1 MGKTITTKTA
11 YLILDALAFQ
21 AVYAMKN
28 GGLSEDAIV
37 NMTDE
42 ICEHARKVFIA
53 YCEAENITGVVD
65 EFNVVDEEG

>member
-1 MGKTITTKTA
+1 MKKTITTKTA
-11 YLILDALAFQ
+11 DLILDALTFQ

-42 ICEHARKVFIA
+42 IYEHARKVFIA
-53 YCEAENITGVVD
+53 YCKAENIIGVTD
-65 EFNVVDEEG
+65 EFNVIDEEE